1 MGDYRQSR
9 NCIARRGGRCTPRS
23 RGAAATRRKAIHR
36 VRWPL
41 NFVAAALSRAF
52 RDRAGIFVFFAAASV
67 VSAAKFPVVVFVP
80 WHAQTISRSPPGTSK
95 PAKLIAQ

>member
-36 VRWPL
+36 VQWPL
-41 NFVAAALSRAF
+41 NFVA
-52 RDRAGIFVFFAAASV
+52 GIFDFFAAASV